1 MAPTI
6 AATTLGP
13 MTRLASVYP
22 LVTTRALARPFTYE
36 VPDEVE
42 EGAVVEVRLGGA
54 RQRGVVVET
63 GVEAPRGVETATV
76 GRTVD
81 LIPPA
86 LVELALWIA
95 DYYGSTP
102 GRALALVAPL
112 KRARRAEKPPPGPR
126 ESLGAEPPPERLS
139 PEQERAVERIVS
151 GLDAGRG
158 GNLLLYGATGSGK
171 TEVYL
176 RACEA
181 ALARGLGAIVLVP
194 EIALTPQAL
203 GRFRARFGD
212 GVALL
217 HSGLSEAERRDERE
231 RVAPGDARGGGGA
244 PAAVFA
250 PARG

>member
-36 VPDEVE
+36 VPDGVE
-42 EGAVVEVRLGGA
+42 QGAVVEVRLGGA

-63 GVEAPRGVETATV
+63 GVEAPAGIETAPV

-102 GRALALVAPL
+102 GRPL
-112 KRARRAEKPPPGPR
+112 PLGGPPQPPPPRRKPPPRP
-126 ESLGAEPPPERLS
+126 
-139 PEQERAVERIVS
+139 
-151 GLDAGRG
+151 
-158 GNLLLYGATGSGK
+158 
-171 TEVYL
+171 
-176 RACEA
+176 
-181 ALARGLGAIVLVP
+181 
-194 EIALTPQAL
+194 
-203 GRFRARFGD
+203 
-212 GVALL
+212 
-217 HSGLSEAERRDERE
+217 
-231 RVAPGDARGGGGA
+231 
-244 PAAVFA
+244 
-250 PARG
+250 

>member
-36 VPDEVE
+36 VPEGVE

-63 GVEAPRGVETATV
+63 GVEAPAGVEAVPV

-86 LVELALWIA
+86 LVELALWLA

-126 ESLGAEPPPERLS
+126 APLGAEPPPHRPP
-139 PEQERAVERIVS
+139 PEQ
-151 GLDAGRG
+151 
-158 GNLLLYGATGSGK
+158 
-171 TEVYL
+171 
-176 RACEA
+176 
-181 ALARGLGAIVLVP
+181 
-194 EIALTPQAL
+194 
-203 GRFRARFGD
+203 
-212 GVALL
+212 
-217 HSGLSEAERRDERE
+217 
-231 RVAPGDARGGGGA
+231 
-244 PAAVFA
+244 
-250 PARG
+250 